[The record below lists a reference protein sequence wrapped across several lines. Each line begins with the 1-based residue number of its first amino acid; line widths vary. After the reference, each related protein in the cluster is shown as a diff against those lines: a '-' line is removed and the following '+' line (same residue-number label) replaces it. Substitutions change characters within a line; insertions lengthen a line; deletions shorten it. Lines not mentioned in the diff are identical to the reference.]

1 MVKYTHKRSI
11 TTLHGAKTARIK
23 VLTCKNHP
31 NERISIHDATKA
43 PVIPKCRTDMDVII
57 LIGLLR
63 WRLKMKRYEIQSF
76 LRARGIS
83 LSTGSISNRSLD
95 FLLLFKQLH
104 NAKKNEIKALIN
116 RKGGMILHIDGTHRS
131 GGRVVFVLQEGLEDI
146 VIDADLIPSE
156 AEDHVNPILSK
167 FKEVYGSPLVVVRD
181 MAQGLRLSI
190 SNTFPKTPQ
199 QICQVHF
206 IRNLEKD
213 LVTEYHKRLKSFIVK
228 HKLTSRLRALQKI
241 KMDSDDD
248 MENLEH
254 CWIRVAVD
262 YLLYPIEKRIKWISR
277 PISYVVQYYRIKEVS
292 NLVSRLI
299 SWNTSNNVVHES
311 LMGLDECLR
320 SILDDSEV
328 LYYYSILDKTL
339 EWLDE
344 LRDNLRISRKTNLK
358 DFSSEDIE
366 VEGVLK
372 SIRELLNRI
381 SEEGQKPGGQ
391 YMKTA
396 SSINDAFESHW
407 DELFVPNPIV
417 NGKQVM
423 FRRHN
428 NGLESSHRRIRK
440 AIRERTGRSETNQGM
455 EQFGDLPA
463 ILSNLWNKTY
473 QKEILHDV
481 EYLGHSLS
489 AFINDLPELRKEYH
503 EAIKGSEL
511 PIADEK
517 RMGVL
522 EDFVQVLE
530 SSKSPGELVCALQ
543 SILGAE
549 VSVEA
554 VC

>member
-1 MVKYTHKRSI
+1 MVSYTHKRSVM
-11 TTLHGAKTARIK
+11 TLHGAKTARIK

-31 NERISIHDATKA
+31 DECISIQDATKA
-43 PVIPKCRTDMDVII
+43 PLMPKCHTGMDVII
-57 LIGLLR
+57 LIGILR

-76 LRARGIS
+76 LRARGVSIS
-83 LSTGSISNRSLD
+83 AGSISNRSLD

-104 NAKKNEIKALIN
+104 NTKKNEIKALIN

-156 AEDHVNPILSK
+156 AEEHVNPILSK

-181 MAQGLRLSI
+181 MANGLRLSAL
-190 SNTFPKTPQ
+190 NTFSDTPQ

-228 HKLTSRLRALQKI
+228 HKLTSRLRAFRKSKI
-241 KMDSDDD
+241 DYDDD
-248 MENLEH
+248 LKNLEY
-254 CWIRVAVD
+254 CWVRVAVD
-262 YLLYPIEKRIKWISR
+262 YLLYPIEKHIKWISR
-277 PISYVVQYYRIKEVS
+277 PISYIVQYYRIKEVS

-311 LMGLDECLR
+311 LVGLDECLR
-320 SILDDSEV
+320 SVLDDSQV
-328 LYYYSILDKTL
+328 FYYYSILDKTL

-344 LRDNLRISRKTNLK
+344 LRDNLRISRETNLK
-358 DFSSEDIE
+358 DFLSEDIE
-366 VEGVLK
+366 FEGVLK
-372 SIRELLNRI
+372 SIRELLSRI
-381 SEEGQKPGGQ
+381 SEEGRELGGQ
-391 YMKTA
+391 YIKTA

-428 NGLESSHRRIRK
+428 NGLESSHRRTRK
-440 AIRERTGRSETNQGM
+440 AIRERTGRSETNREM
-455 EQFGDLPA
+455 EQFGDLLA
-463 ILSNLWNKTY
+463 ILSNLWNRTY

-489 AFINDLPELRKEYH
+489 PFINDLAELRKEYH
-503 EAIKGSEL
+503 EARKGSEM

-530 SSKSPGELVCALQ
+530 SSKSPGELVCTLQ
-543 SILGAE
+543 SIVGTE
-549 VSVEA
+549 VTVEA

>member
-1 MVKYTHKRSI
+1 
-11 TTLHGAKTARIK
+11 
-23 VLTCKNHP
+23 
-31 NERISIHDATKA
+31 
-43 PVIPKCRTDMDVII
+43 
-57 LIGLLR
+57 
-63 WRLKMKRYEIQSF
+63 
-76 LRARGIS
+76 
-83 LSTGSISNRSLD
+83 
-95 FLLLFKQLH
+95 
-104 NAKKNEIKALIN
+104 
-116 RKGGMILHIDGTHRS
+116 MILHIDGTHRS

-156 AEDHVNPILSK
+156 AEEHVTPILSK
-167 FKEVYGSPLVVVRD
+167 FKEVYGSPLVIVRD
-181 MAQGLRLSI
+181 MAQGLRLSAL
-190 SNTFPKTPQ
+190 NVFPKTPQ

-228 HKLTSRLRALQKI
+228 HKLTSRLRAFRKS
-241 KMDSDDD
+241 KMDYDDD
-248 MENLEH
+248 LKNLER
-254 CWIRVAVD
+254 CWVHVAVD
-262 YLLYPIEKRIKWISR
+262 YLLYPIEKHIKWISR
-277 PISYVVQYYRIKEVS
+277 PIPYIIQYYRIKEVS

-299 SWNTSNNVVHES
+299 SWNASNNVVYKS
-311 LMGLDECLR
+311 LTGLDECLR
-320 SILDDSEV
+320 SVLDDSQIF
-328 LYYYSILDKTL
+328 YYYSILDKTL

-344 LRDNLRISRKTNLK
+344 LRDNLRISRETNLK
-358 DFSSEDIE
+358 DFSAEDIE

-372 SIRELLNRI
+372 SIRELLSRI
-381 SEEGQKPGGQ
+381 SEEGRELEGQ
-391 YMKTA
+391 YIKIA

-428 NGLESSHRRIRK
+428 NGLESSHRRTRK
-440 AIRERTGRSETNQGM
+440 AIRERTGRSETNREM
-455 EQFGDLPA
+455 EQFGDLLA

-489 AFINDLPELRKEYH
+489 PFINDLPELRKEYH
-503 EAIKGSEL
+503 EARKGSEI

-543 SILGAE
+543 SILDAE
-549 VSVEA
+549 VAVEA

>member
-1 MVKYTHKRSI
+1 M
-11 TTLHGAKTARIK
+11 
-23 VLTCKNHP
+23 
-31 NERISIHDATKA
+31 
-43 PVIPKCRTDMDVII
+43 PKCRTDMDVII
-57 LIGLLR
+57 LIGILR

-83 LSTGSISNRSLD
+83 ISAGSISNRSLD

-104 NAKKNEIKALIN
+104 NSKKNEIKALIN

-156 AEDHVNPILSK
+156 AEEHVNPILSK

-181 MAQGLRLSI
+181 MAQGLRLSV
-190 SNTFPKTPQ
+190 SNIFSKTPQ

-228 HKLTSRLRALQKI
+228 HKLTSRLRAFRKS
-241 KMDSDDD
+241 KMDYAEDGTDLR
-248 MENLEH
+248 NLEH
-254 CWIRVAVD
+254 CWVRVAVD

-277 PISYVVQYYRIKEVS
+277 PISYIVQYYRIKEVS
-292 NLVSRLI
+292 NLTNRLI
-299 SWNTSNNVVHES
+299 SWNASNNVVHES
-311 LMGLDECLR
+311 LMRLDECLR
-320 SILDDSEV
+320 SILDDSEI

-344 LRDNLRISRKTNLK
+344 LRDNLRISRETNLK

-381 SEEGQKPGGQ
+381 SEEGQKLGGQ

-428 NGLESSHRRIRK
+428 NGLESSHRRTRK
-440 AIRERTGRSETNQGM
+440 AIRERTGRSETNREM
-455 EQFGDLPA
+455 EQFGDLLA

-481 EYLGHSLS
+481 KYLGNSLS
-489 AFINDLPELRKEYH
+489 PFINDLPELRKEYH
-503 EAIKGSEL
+503 EARKGSEI

-517 RMGVL
+517 RMNVL

-549 VSVEA
+549 VTVEA

>member
-1 MVKYTHKRSI
+1 MVRYTYNRSI
-11 TTLHGAKTARIK
+11 ITLHGAKTTRIK

-31 NERISIHDATKA
+31 DECTSSQDATKA
-43 PVIPKCRTDMDVII
+43 PMIPKCRTDMDVII
-57 LIGLLR
+57 LIGILR

-76 LRARGIS
+76 LRTRGIY
-83 LSTGSISNRSLD
+83 LSAGSISNRSLD

-104 NAKKNEIKALIN
+104 NTKKNEIKTLIN

-156 AEDHVNPILSK
+156 AEDHVNPTLSK
-167 FKEVYGSPLVVVRD
+167 FKEVYGSPLVIVRD
-181 MAQGLRLSI
+181 MAQGLRLSA

-228 HKLTSRLRALQKI
+228 HKLTSRLRAFRKSKI
-241 KMDSDDD
+241 DYDDG
-248 MENLEH
+248 MKNLER
-254 CWIRVAVD
+254 CWVHVAVD
-262 YLLYPIEKRIKWISR
+262 YLLYPIEKHIKWISR
-277 PISYVVQYYRIKEVS
+277 PISYIVQYYRIKEVS

-299 SWNTSNNVVHES
+299 SWNASNNVVHES
-311 LMGLDECLR
+311 LMRLDECLR
-320 SILDDSEV
+320 SVLDDSDV
-328 LYYYSILDKTL
+328 FYYYSILEKTL

-344 LRDNLRISRKTNLK
+344 LRDNLRISRETNLK

-366 VEGVLK
+366 VEDVLK
-372 SIRELLNRI
+372 SIRELLSRI
-381 SEEGQKPGGQ
+381 SEEGRELEGQ
-391 YMKTA
+391 YIKTA

-407 DELFVPNPIV
+407 DELFVPNPIA

-428 NGLESSHRRIRK
+428 NGLESSHRRTRK
-440 AIRERTGRSETNQGM
+440 AIRERTGRSETNREM
-455 EQFGDLPA
+455 EQFGDLLA

-473 QKEILHDV
+473 QNEILHDV
-481 EYLGHSLS
+481 EYLSHSLS
-489 AFINDLPELRKEYH
+489 PFINDLPELRKEYH
-503 EAIKGSEL
+503 EARKGSEM

-530 SSKSPGELVCALQ
+530 SSKSPGELVCTLQ

-549 VSVEA
+549 VDA